1 MWLLPAASNT
11 EYIYQVPFMGPA
23 LPFFAA
29 QNLDSSRLRTS
40 HHLWC
45 GTGKHCLTED
55 YRILPYEQLVNTVQL
70 KLLAV

>member
-1 MWLLPAASNT
+1 
-11 EYIYQVPFMGPA
+11 MGPS